1 MRTAAGRVTKEANT
15 IANGQFQ
22 LGIIGCGWVA
32 ELHARALHR
41 VPEIKVVALA
51 DSEPVRLAAFKE
63 KFGLQD
69 CLEFQD
75 YERLLAVED
84 IDLVSI
90 SAPNHWH
97 KEMLIHAAEAGKHVI
112 CEKPLANNLP
122 DADEMIETMRLA
134 GLKLGVYHEMVFY
147 PENLL
152 IRKLLAEQAAGATRF
167 AWLGAYALGKWVMT
181 PWRVK
186 AAHSGGGIVMD
197 EGVHLAHLAKL
208 YFGAEP
214 VRVSASID
222 RLGTAESGDVEDV
235 GSLTFEFP
243 TGLAQAAASYMP
255 AIGRDHSMRTYSQGI
270 ITDRLSMELVFGAAA
285 ESVASPVEKIVVTS
299 STGVSE
305 HAMPPY
311 QDALDK
317 NVDAF
322 RRLYMDFIDS
332 VKNDRTP
339 AVDGQSAR
347 DAQEMIM
354 AAFESAATGRAV
366 RIPMDTA
373 SPVYREGVVGIKQ
386 LASEIPVD
394 SILRRKRL
402 YGLGPA

>member
-1 MRTAAGRVTKEANT
+1 MTKEAST
-15 IANGQFQ
+15 ISNDPFR

-32 ELHARALHR
+32 ELHARALRR
-41 VPEIKVVALA
+41 VPQMKVVAIA
-51 DSEPVRLAAFKE
+51 DSEPARMAAFKE
-63 KFGLQD
+63 KFDLRG

-75 YERLLAVED
+75 YEKLLAVED
-84 IDLVSI
+84 LDLVSI

-97 KEMLIHAAEAGKHVI
+97 KEMLIHAAQAGKHVI
-112 CEKPLANNLP
+112 CEKPLANSLP
-122 DADEMIETMRLA
+122 DADEMIETMRRS
-134 GLKLGVYHEMVFY
+134 GLKLGVYHEMNFY
-147 PENLL
+147 PENLI
-152 IRKLLAEQAAGATRF
+152 IRKILEEEGTGATKF
-167 AWLGAYALGKWVMT
+167 AWLGAYALGKWVTT

-186 AAHSGGGIVMD
+186 AAHAGGGVVMD

-208 YFGAEP
+208 YFGADP

-222 RLGTAESGDVEDV
+222 RLGAAESGDVEDV
-235 GSLTFEFP
+235 GSLIFEFP
-243 TGLAQAAASYMP
+243 TGLAQAMASYMP

-270 ITDRLSMELVFGAAA
+270 ITDRLSMELIFGSAA
-285 ESVASPVEKIVVTS
+285 ESVASPVEKILVTS
-299 STGVSE
+299 STGTRE

-322 RRLYMDFIDS
+322 RRLYIDFIDS
-332 VKNDRTP
+332 VKNDRPP

-366 RIPMDTA
+366 RIPMDAA
-373 SPVYREGVVGIKQ
+373 SPVYREGVAGIKQ
-386 LASEIPVD
+386 LASQIPAD
-394 SILRRKRL
+394 SILRKKGL

>member
-1 MRTAAGRVTKEANT
+1 MK
-15 IANGQFQ
+15 

-32 ELHARALHR
+32 ELHAQALHK

-51 DSEPVRLAAFKE
+51 DNEPGRIAKFKE
-63 KFGLQD
+63 KFRLHD
-69 CLEFQD
+69 CLEFQN
-75 YERLLAVED
+75 YKELLAVED

-90 SAPNHWH
+90 SAPNHLH
-97 KEMLIHAAEAGKHVI
+97 KEMLIHAAQAGKHVI

-122 DADEMIETMRLA
+122 DVDEMVETMRRS
-134 GLKLGVYHEMVFY
+134 GLKLGVYHEMAFY

-152 IRKLLAEQAAGATRF
+152 IRKLLEEQAAGATRF
-167 AWLGAYALGKWVMT
+167 AWLGAFALGKWVMT

-186 AAHSGGGIVMD
+186 AAHSGGGAVMD

-208 YFGAEP
+208 YFGADP
-214 VRVSASID
+214 VRVSAFID
-222 RLGTAESGDVEDV
+222 RLGAEESGDVEDV
-235 GSLTFEFP
+235 GSLIFEFP
-243 TGLAQAAASYMP
+243 TGLTQAMASYLP
-255 AIGRDHSMRTYSQGI
+255 AIGRDRSMRTYSQGI
-270 ITDRLSMELVFGAAA
+270 ITDQLSVELMFGAAA
-285 ESVASPVEKIVVTS
+285 ESVASPVEKVLVTS
-299 STGVSE
+299 STGVTEYPLS
-305 HAMPPY
+305 PY
-311 QDALDK
+311 QDALHK

-322 RRLYMDFIDS
+322 RHLYIDFLDS
-332 VKNDRTP
+332 IRNDRTP
-339 AVDGQSAR
+339 SVDGQSAR

-386 LASEIPVD
+386 LESEIPSD
-394 SILRRKRL
+394 SILRKKRL

>member
-1 MRTAAGRVTKEANT
+1 MTKGET
-15 IANGQFQ
+15 ITNDRLK

-32 ELHARALHR
+32 ELHAQALHR

-51 DSEPVRLAAFKE
+51 DNEPGRIAKFKE
-63 KFGLQD
+63 KFRLHN
-69 CLEFQD
+69 CLEFQN
-75 YERLLAVED
+75 YKELLAVED

-90 SAPNHWH
+90 SAPNHLH
-97 KEMLIHAAEAGKHVI
+97 KEMLIHAAQAGKHVI

-122 DADEMIETMRLA
+122 DVDEMVETMRRS
-134 GLKLGVYHEMVFY
+134 GLKLGVYHEMAFY

-152 IRKLLAEQAAGATRF
+152 IRKLLEKQAAGATRF
-167 AWLGAYALGKWVMT
+167 AWLGAFALGKWVMT

-186 AAHSGGGIVMD
+186 AAHSGGGAVMD

-208 YFGAEP
+208 YFGADP
-214 VRVSASID
+214 VRVSALID
-222 RLGTAESGDVEDV
+222 RLGAEESGDVEDV
-235 GSLTFEFP
+235 GSLIFEFP
-243 TGLAQAAASYMP
+243 TGLTQAMASYLP
-255 AIGRDHSMRTYSQGI
+255 AIGRDRSMRTYSQGI
-270 ITDRLSMELVFGAAA
+270 ITDQLSVELMFGAAA
-285 ESVASPVEKIVVTS
+285 ESVASPVEKVLVTS
-299 STGVSE
+299 STGVTEYPLS
-305 HAMPPY
+305 PY

-322 RRLYMDFIDS
+322 RHLYIDFVDS
-332 VKNDRTP
+332 IRNDRTP
-339 AVDGQSAR
+339 SVDGQSAR

-386 LASEIPVD
+386 LESEIPSD
-394 SILRRKRL
+394 SILRKKK
-402 YGLGPA
+402 GSSGF